1 MQWFII
7 NGEHKV
13 GPFTKDKLKDLVSRE
28 NLPLDTLIQSESMS
42 YPMKFSLIF
51 PAKKKSE
58 TGVPDLPDLPL
69 PGFPQAP
76 ASAPK
81 LSTQKV
87 GTPKKGGEK
96 TLKESFDQGIESI
109 KVKTSIPYKLYLSI
123 AAAFIVLVSI
133 FYYVK
138 SFTPTFSRPKEM
150 SLETFQKVR
159 DIHDA
164 ENLKARVFFSKD
176 KKTIWF
182 ATNNFVS
189 GQILITLSS
198 IKDRVV
204 SKKRISMISK
214 AYLSDG
220 LASFKEFIFDSGD
233 KLVDGEYMMSIE
245 SKQPLEAPLIY
256 TLHKTQAS
264 INFRQK
270 VIVSSLKKEVFEKA
284 LKNFLEKTKENTN
297 EFESELIQ
305 KYLTLKTMVEQIK
318 ESFLES
324 FSNTDLSWSQRA
336 NEFESNYKKQ
346 FGPFFTSFVIANEN
360 QYSEI
365 NKKEFPNK
373 IEIIS
378 DYTRLSRIAKGV
390 GLTSVEV
397 MEQFEQFKFESSS
410 VEKVLEFKA
419 KSVALF
425 DRVIEECSEKIKKL
439 SSN

>member
-7 NGEHKV
+7 NGEQRV

-28 NLPLDTLIQSESMS
+28 NLPLDTLIQSESMN

-51 PAKKKSE
+51 PVKAK
-58 TGVPDLPDLPL
+58 TDIGAPPDLPELPD
-69 PGFPQAP
+69 FPQSPAP
-76 ASAPK
+76 APK
-81 LSTQKV
+81 VKAS
-87 GTPKKGGEK
+87 KKIEK
-96 TLKESFDQGIESI
+96 KSLKESFDQGIESI
-109 KVKTSIPYKLYLSI
+109 KVKTSIPYKLYISI
-123 AAAFIVLVSI
+123 AAAFIIIVSI
-133 FYYVK
+133 FYSVK
-138 SFTPTFSRPKEM
+138 NFTPTFSRPKEM
-150 SLETFQKVR
+150 SLETFQSIR
-159 DIHDA
+159 NIHDA
-164 ENLKARVFFSKD
+164 QNLKARVFFSKD

-214 AYLSDG
+214 AYLTDG
-220 LASFKEFIFDSGD
+220 LASFKDFIFDSGE

-245 SKQPLEAPLIY
+245 SKQPLEAPLVY

-270 VIVSSLKKEVFEKA
+270 VIVSNLKKDSFEEA
-284 LKNFLEKTKENTN
+284 LKKFLEKTKKNTN

-318 ESFLES
+318 ESFLNS
-324 FSNTDLSWSQRA
+324 FSNTNLAWSQRA
-336 NEFESNYKKQ
+336 SEFESNYKKQ

-397 MEQFEQFKFESSS
+397 MEQFESFPFGDSS
-410 VEKVLEFKA
+410 VERVLEFKA

-425 DRVIEECSEKIKKL
+425 DRVIEECSRKIETL
-439 SSN
+439 SPN